1 MRDFPLFDTEFGIAS
16 LVLKEVPY
24 RREAYITVLSALQ
37 PEELIRECVSFCR
50 MVGAEKVYAKGH
62 DCLEAFP
69 LHTVIYEMCGWAHV
83 EEDKVECLWPVTE
96 TTVSQWRR
104 MMNERMASVD
114 NAATLEAADEKKIL
128 SSGGAYFVHREGA
141 CLGGFWL
148 AQDEIRL
155 VAALVPGSGER
166 VMHTLFSLIPDSQ
179 LRLEVASTNE
189 RAVRFYEKFDFLK
202 IREVSRWYRVF
213 PEK

>member
-1 MRDFPLFDTEFGIAS
+1 MRNFPFFDTEFGVAS

-50 MVGAEKVYAKGH
+50 MVGAEKIYAKGH

-69 LHTVIYEMCGWAHV
+69 LHTILYEMRRNACV
-83 EEDKVECLWPVTE
+83 EADKVKRLWPVTE
-96 TTVSQWRR
+96 RTVSQWRT
-104 MMNERMASVD
+104 MMNERMAAVD
-114 NAATLEAADEKKIL
+114 NAATLEAGDEKRIL
-128 SSGGAYFVHREGA
+128 ESGGAYFVHEDGE

-148 AQDEIRL
+148 DDGEIRL
-155 VAALVPGSGER
+155 ITALMPGAGER
-166 VMHTLFSLIPDSQ
+166 VMHTLYSIIPGAP
-179 LRLEVASTNE
+179 LRLEVASTNK
-189 RAVRFYEKFDFLK
+189 RAVRFYEKLGFLK
-202 IREVSRWYRVF
+202 VREVSRWYRVF